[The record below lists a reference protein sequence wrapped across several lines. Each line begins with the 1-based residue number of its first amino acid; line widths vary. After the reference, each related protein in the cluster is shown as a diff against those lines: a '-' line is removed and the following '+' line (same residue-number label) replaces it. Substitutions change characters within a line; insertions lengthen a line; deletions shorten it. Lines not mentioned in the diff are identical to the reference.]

1 MRSREIARRYAEA
14 LYEVAAEGDFVDQ
27 IEDELNTTLL
37 EVGDV
42 PQFAQYLSHPLVTR
56 RDKLALI
63 QETFAGRSDVLQNTL
78 ALLVRN
84 GREAYLDL
92 MVDEF
97 YAVRSEREHRQR
109 VHVVTACELSDAD
122 RARLRER
129 LETALGKDVRMDERI
144 DPGVIGGIR
153 VELDGK
159 VLDGTVRAR
168 LSDLRSSLER

>member
-1 MRSREIARRYAEA
+1 VRSREIARRYAEA
-14 LYEVAAEGDFVDQ
+14 LYEVAVEGDLVDQ
-27 IEDELNTTLL
+27 IEEELKATLS
-37 EVGDV
+37 EVSDV
-42 PQFAQYLSHPLVTR
+42 PQFAQYLAHPLVMR
-56 RDKLALI
+56 DDKLALI
-63 QETFAGRSDVLQNTL
+63 REAFAGRSKVLQNAL

-84 GREAYLDL
+84 GREAYIDL

-97 YAVRSEREHRQR
+97 YAVRSEREQQQR
-109 VHVVTACELSDAD
+109 VRVVTARELSAAD
-122 RARLRER
+122 RAKLRER
-129 LETALGKDVRMDERI
+129 LETALGKDVRMEERI